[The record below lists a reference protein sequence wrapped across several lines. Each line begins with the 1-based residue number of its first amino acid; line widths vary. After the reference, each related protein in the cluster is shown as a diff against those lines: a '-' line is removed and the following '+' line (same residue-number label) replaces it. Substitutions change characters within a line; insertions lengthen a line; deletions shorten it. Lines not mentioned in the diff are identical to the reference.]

1 MSNEQEKVGTGTAG
15 SKGAGCLTMEALN
28 MLGLG
33 AVLGPYQAVK
43 DDVSVCCVRC
53 CAGRSCAAQHTR
65 HRLRRD
71 YR

>member
-1 MSNEQEKVGTGTAG
+1 
-15 SKGAGCLTMEALN
+15 MEALN

-53 CAGRSCAAQHTR
+53 CAGRRVGMNRAMQHGHSLPFATR
-65 HRLRRD
+65 L
-71 YR
+71 